1 MINNFA
7 IWAMRFVEG
16 AFFTGLIGCILVV
29 AISWVSIFR
38 TGFRR
43 GD

>member
-1 MINNFA
+1 MGTTLA

-16 AFFTGLIGCILVV
+16 AFFTGLVGCLLVV

>member
-1 MINNFA
+1 MFA
-7 IWAMRFVEG
+7 VWIMRVLEG
-16 AFFTGLIGCILVV
+16 TFFTGLIGCILVV
-29 AISWVSIFR
+29 TISWVSIFR

>member
-1 MINNFA
+1 MNMAVWI
-7 IWAMRFVEG
+7 MRVLEG
-16 AFFTGLIGCILVV
+16 TFFTGLVGCAVVV
-29 AISWVSIFR
+29 AISWISIFR